1 MLKFGYIMKKL
12 SLLFIF
18 LFLLN
23 LTHADAV
30 YNKKSIRKLEK
41 AYTLEVKQQ
50 MEGFG
55 SVDLYHRAY
64 LKNDKWKAE
73 TSTDGGKTFP
83 SVMIFDGK
91 DCVMYW
97 DNMPYAIKYPDFT
110 SLDSKVSK
118 NAANPVEGLFLW
130 DANGTLFNQNKAK
143 IINNNAKMNGFN
155 CRLIKIDDS
164 IEACFSDSLNIAVY
178 YKLKSVEPLTGME
191 QTNILN
197 LIKVNNSDIPDSVFK
212 LPQGLKVINYL

>member
-1 MLKFGYIMKKL
+1 MKKL

-18 LFLLN
+18 LLIIN
-23 LTHADAV
+23 VARADTV
-30 YNKKSIRKLEK
+30 YNRKSVRKLNK
-41 AYTLEVKQQ
+41 AYTLEVRQHLD
-50 MEGFG
+50 GIG

-83 SVMIFDGK
+83 SVMLFDGK

-97 DNMPYAIKYPDFT
+97 DSMPYAIKYPDI
-110 SLDSKVSK
+110 SSAKS
-118 NAANPVEGLFLW
+118 NAGNPVEGLFYW

-164 IEACFSDSLNIAVY
+164 MEACFSDSLNIAVY

-212 LPQGLKVINYL
+212 LPQGLKVINYQ

>member
-1 MLKFGYIMKKL
+1 MKKL
-12 SLLFIF
+12 TLLFIF
-18 LFLLN
+18 LLLIN
-23 LTHADAV
+23 VARADTV
-30 YNKKSIRKLEK
+30 YNRKSVRKLNK
-41 AYTLEVKQQ
+41 SYTLEVKQHLD
-50 MEGFG
+50 GIG

-83 SVMIFDGK
+83 SVMLFDGK

-97 DNMPYAIKYPDFT
+97 DSMPYAIKYPDI
-110 SLDSKVSK
+110 SSAKS
-118 NAANPVEGLFLW
+118 NAGNPVEGLFYW
-130 DANGTLFNQNKAK
+130 DANGTLFNQSKAK

-164 IEACFSDSLNIAVY
+164 TEACFSDSLNIAVY

-212 LPQGLKVINYL
+212 LPQGLKVINYQ